1 MGAHWAGEKT
11 EVVLRVASSERCARS
26 AALCCIGEGL
36 ACGASC
42 VPIKKGRVTKRSA
55 SDYIEHR
62 SGSTTSRVWRT
73 WKHAAAAGDP
83 AVHVDISLMCHRKS
97 AACVLPPA
105 TPYEFQQKPH

>member
-1 MGAHWAGEKT
+1 MPRTGAYWAGEKT

-26 AALCCIGEGL
+26 AAPCCIGEGL

-62 SGSTTSRVWRT
+62 SGTQPQAMRGAPGDTQLLQEILLCIWTS
-73 WKHAAAAGDP
+73 A
-83 AVHVDISLMCHRKS
+83 
-97 AACVLPPA
+97 
-105 TPYEFQQKPH
+105 